1 MKKDT
6 VLIKIG
12 GRAAAAESSLADLV
26 REMADLKNR
35 YDFILVHGGG
45 AEVSRITKIFGL
57 EPVFRDGVRMTSG
70 PEMEIVDMVLAG
82 KVNKSLVRMFS
93 ARGMKAVGISGSD
106 GGLFTG
112 ASIDPAGGSRTGR
125 VERVNPEAALLL
137 LRSGYLPVVA
147 STSMDA
153 EGGALNINAD
163 EAALEIAKGVRED
176 APRLAEAAP
185 GGQGGR
191 RRGPAHLDA
200 PLPGFLVQWP
210 HGPVGSPA
218 GRSRRRIPPVYYR
231 RPRITSSLPAA
242 WRRHV
247 GSSRRGASEGCGG
260 VWPGRTSCLGP
271 SPPSGRA

>member
-1 MKKDT
+1 M
-6 VLIKIG
+6 LF
-12 GRAAAAESSLADLV
+12 RSAAAESSLADLV

-163 EAALEIAKGVRED
+163 EAALEIAKAVGADALVFLSDIPGILKDGGVMMSLDGESARREI
-176 APRLAEAAP
+176 E
-185 GGQGGR
+185 GGVISGGM
-191 RRGPAHLDA
+191 
-200 PLPGFLVQWP
+200 
-210 HGPVGSPA
+210 
-218 GRSRRRIPPVYYR
+218 IPKV
-231 RPRITSSLPAA
+231 TSSLEAL
-242 WRRHV
+242 R
-247 GSSRRGASEGCGG
+247 SG
-260 VWPGRTSCLGP
+260 VKAVVIGEFTSYGDLALLLGREKGTTIGE
-271 SPPSGRA
+271 